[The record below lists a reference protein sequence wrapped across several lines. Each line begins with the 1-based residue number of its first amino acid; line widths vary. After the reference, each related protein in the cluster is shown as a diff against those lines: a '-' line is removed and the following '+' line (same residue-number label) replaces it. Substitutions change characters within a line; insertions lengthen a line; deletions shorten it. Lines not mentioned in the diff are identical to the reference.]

1 MYSTLYI
8 EQYFYGSLLS
18 SLIIDTFWHFHN
30 HPVKCFGH
38 THLNKEDKFRP
49 EAHHA
54 HVHTWQPR
62 RDSSVRPKAR
72 SNISNSSSV
81 ASSSIFA
88 KSS

>member
-30 HPVKCFGH
+30 HTVKSFSH
-38 THLNKEDKFRP
+38 AHLKKEDKFRP

-54 HVHTWQPR
+54 HVHAHAHAQ
-62 RDSSVRPKAR
+62 
-72 SNISNSSSV
+72 
-81 ASSSIFA
+81 
-88 KSS
+88 